1 MQRPAR
7 GMEQDLE
14 TLSGNSNPR
23 RGKINILMGILPRPP
38 HVLLQHGNSLGDTFI
53 TI

>member
-1 MQRPAR
+1 MQRP
-7 GMEQDLE
+7 GQGIEQDLE

-23 RGKINILMGILPRPP
+23 GRKINIRMGILPQPP
-38 HVLLQHGNSLGDTFI
+38 HVLLQHGNSLGDTLI